1 MSLSIIIPVHNSEKY
16 LKECVESVLPGLQGE
31 DEIILV
37 ENGSSDSSWEICRG
51 YRDAHPG
58 VRAVQLETAG
68 VSRAR
73 NRGIL
78 LAKGDWI
85 IFLDSDDILDFGLL
99 PVAHELDIN
108 ADIILCD
115 YRYLD
120 EEYAG
125 VEDCPSDIRSVSPDL
140 LRRAVLQYAKYRTQ
154 IRQAANMDY
163 VTIWSCC
170 AKLIRR
176 EFLLRNRI
184 HFPEKLCLSEDTAF
198 SLQLYCCAEKVC
210 YIRQNA
216 FFYRRTPSSASR
228 ISHPKLLEN
237 NRYLRKWTYHYVR
250 ENGLYRELKDELSV
264 FLVRKLIDE
273 CLYLIYSDT
282 DKTLGIQYIS
292 RNASDSFMAQAVRRA
307 GYRYLIAGKR
317 NCLKHWPVL
326 WALKRRLYRALFSRC
341 FSIGLLLV
349 CELDRYGNQ

>member
-1 MSLSIIIPVHNSEKY
+1 MSLSIIIPVHNSEEY
-16 LKECVESVLPGLQGE
+16 LRECIESVLPGLQGE

-37 ENGSSDSSWEICRG
+37 ENGSSDSSWEICCS
-51 YRDAHPG
+51 YKDAYPG

-73 NRGIL
+73 NCGIS

-85 IFLDSDDILDFGLL
+85 IFLDSDDILDPGLL
-99 PVAHELDIN
+99 PAAHELDID

-115 YRYLD
+115 YCYLD

-125 VEDCPSDIRSVSPDL
+125 NQDFPSDIRSVSPDL
-140 LRRAVLQYAKYRTQ
+140 LRRAVLQYAKYQTH

-176 EFLLRNRI
+176 EFLCRNRI
-184 HFPEKLCLSEDTAF
+184 HFPEKLCLSEDTVF

-228 ISHPKLLEN
+228 VHHPKLLEN
-237 NRYLRKWTYHYVR
+237 NQYLRKWTYRYVR
-250 ENGLYRELKDELSV
+250 KKGLYGDLKDELSV
-264 FLVRKLIDE
+264 FLARKLIDE
-273 CLYLIYSDT
+273 CLHLIYSDT
-282 DKTLGIQYIS
+282 DKNFGIQYIR
-292 RNASDSFMAQAVRRA
+292 RNASEPFMAWALRRA
-307 GYRYLIAGKR
+307 DYRYLIAGKR
-317 NCLKHWPVL
+317 NCLRHWPVL
-326 WALKRRLYRALFSRC
+326 WALKRKLYRPLFIIR
-341 FSIGLLLV
+341 FVVRHL
-349 CELDRYGNQ
+349 

>member
-1 MSLSIIIPVHNSEKY
+1 MSLSVIIPVHNSEDY
-16 LKECVESVLPGLQGE
+16 LKECVESVLQGLNEE

-37 ENGSSDSSWEICRG
+37 ENGSSDSSWEICRS
-51 YRDAHPG
+51 YNDTYPC
-58 VRAVQLETAG
+58 VKAVQLETAG

-73 NRGIL
+73 NYGIA

-85 IFLDSDDILDFGLL
+85 IFLDSDDILDHGLI
-99 PVAHELDIN
+99 PAAHELDID

-115 YRYLD
+115 YRFLD
-120 EEYAG
+120 EDSAEYQNNL
-125 VEDCPSDIRSVSPDL
+125 SDIRIVNPDM

-154 IRQAANMDY
+154 IKQAANLDN

-170 AKLIRR
+170 SKLIRR
-176 EFLLRNRI
+176 EFLTRNQI
-184 HFPEKLCLSEDTAF
+184 LFPESLYLSEDTAF

-228 ISHPKLLEN
+228 IHHPKLLEN
-237 NRYLRKWTYHYVR
+237 NQYLRKWTYEYVVDK
-250 ENGLYRELKDELSV
+250 GLDEELKDELSS
-264 FLVRKLIDE
+264 FLARKFTDE

-282 DKTLGIQYIS
+282 DKSFGIQYIR
-292 RNASDSFMAQAVRRA
+292 RNAAEPFMAQALKNA

-326 WALKRRLYRALFSRC
+326 WALKRKLYRPLFIFRFVSRQ
-341 FSIGLLLV
+341 IW
-349 CELDRYGNQ
+349 